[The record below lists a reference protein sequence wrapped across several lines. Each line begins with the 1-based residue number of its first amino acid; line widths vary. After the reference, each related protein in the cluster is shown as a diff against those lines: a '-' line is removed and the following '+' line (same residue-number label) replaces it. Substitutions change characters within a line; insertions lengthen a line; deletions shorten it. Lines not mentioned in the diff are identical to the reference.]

1 MPIFIQ
7 WKWQEHTQTF
17 LLIIHFDADGS
28 KPNLRKREM
37 FFSPNN
43 GAPLRLCFPFDW
55 VYKDEKCSTYMK
67 RSVTTWA
74 PTHVEIGLLSELLA
88 YANIINGLKPW
99 KREELKSGLDV
110 LSIGIDMANNFMKRI
125 KEAGSTEALKELEQ
139 VPNGI
144 EEEPIKRFV
153 KSCGNKAYFFGAET
167 NYKSGEIESLF
178 GFELSQEYIEYLKKL
193 LKPYEK

>member
-1 MPIFIQ
+1 MPIFVQ
-7 WKWQEHTQTF
+7 WKWQEHTRTF

-37 FFSPNN
+37 FFSQDGEPM
-43 GAPLRLCFPFDW
+43 RLYFPFDW
-55 VYKDEKCSTYMK
+55 VKDDIKSSTYVK

-110 LSIGIDMANNFMKRI
+110 LSAGIDMVNNFMKRN
-125 KEAGSTEALKELEQ
+125 KEVGSVQALKELDQ
-139 VPNGI
+139 IPDGI
-144 EEEPIKRFV
+144 EEEPISRFI
-153 KSCGNKAYFFGAET
+153 KSCGNRAYLFGAET

-178 GFELSQEYIEYLKKL
+178 GFELSQEYIDYLKEL
-193 LKPYEK
+193 LKPYVK